1 MNNIIRTNSFDK
13 PFQPNI
19 GSNLR
24 SLLFEPMTGVT
35 KNRIITRIEN
45 TIAALEPRAQEYEV
59 NVEEL
64 PEDNEYRI
72 QIKFYVQDQLEPI
85 EFETFLNTN

>member
-1 MNNIIRTNSFDK
+1 MSQVGNKNIDNASGQVVRTD
-13 PFQPNI
+13 
-19 GSNLR
+19 
-24 SLLFEPMTGVT
+24 
-35 KNRIITRIEN
+35 IEN

-85 EFETFLNTN
+85 EFETFLSRVR